1 MNSEEERQVTTVNRF
16 DLSPMPQSYQALLD
30 RATEVFLADERVRA
44 MWLHGA
50 YARGAHDAGSDLD
63 IDIAVRDQDFDAFT
77 AESTSWWA
85 TITPTVSRRQMG
97 ATPGSFFALTP
108 TCERVD
114 IVTERV
120 AELPTS
126 GLTRRV
132 TVFDH
137 DGLTA
142 HVSSPTDPDANPET
156 IRFCIEETLRQAA
169 NFPIVLIRQDW
180 LMGVVAVQQIHLLLY
195 QLFSESNKPQPP
207 TGPKQWS
214 YKLTSEQRKALESL
228 PVPQAERNSI
238 IAARQVALSYFEKQA
253 SSVAQ
258 RHGVVWPSELAG
270 AVHAYMKRSETE
282 MGVMDLD
289 W

>member
-1 MNSEEERQVTTVNRF
+1 MNSI
-16 DLSPMPQSYQALLD
+16 DLRPMPHSYQALLE

-50 YARGAHDAGSDLD
+50 VARAAQDAGSDLD
-63 IDIAVRDQDFDAFT
+63 IDIAVRDEDFDTFT
-77 AESTSWWA
+77 AESSSWWA
-85 TITPTVSRRQMG
+85 KITPTVSRREM
-97 ATPGSFFALTP
+97 ANMPGSFFCLTP

-114 IVTERV
+114 VVTERV
-120 AELPTS
+120 SDLPTS
-126 GLTRRV
+126 RLNRRL

-142 HVSSPTDPDANPET
+142 RVPKPNDPEANPEV
-156 IRFCIEETLRQAA
+156 IRYCIEETLRQAA

-195 QLFSESNKPQPP
+195 ELFTEANKPMPA

-214 YKLTSEQRKALESL
+214 YKLTAEQRKALEHL

-238 IAARQVALSYFEKQA
+238 IAARRAALRFFEEQA
-253 SSVAQ
+253 SAVAQ
-258 RHGVVWPSELAG
+258 RHGVVWPSELAA
-270 AVHAYMKRSETE
+270 AVHAYMKRSEGE
-282 MGVMDLD
+282 MGVGGLD

>member
-1 MNSEEERQVTTVNRF
+1 MNRI
-16 DLSPMPQSYQALLD
+16 DLRPMPQSYQALLD
-30 RATEVFLADERVRA
+30 RATQVFQADERVRA

-50 YARGAHDAGSDLD
+50 IARGAHDAGSDLD
-63 IDIAVRDQDFDAFT
+63 IDIAVRDRDFDTFA

-85 TITPTVSRRQMG
+85 KITPTVSRREM
-97 ATPGSFFALTP
+97 ANMPGSFFALTP

-114 IVTERV
+114 VVTERV
-120 AELPTS
+120 SDLSTS
-126 GLTRRV
+126 KLTRRV
-132 TVFDH
+132 IVYDR

-142 HVSSPTDPDANPET
+142 RVPKPADPDANPEV
-156 IRFCIEETLRQAA
+156 IRYCIAETLRQAA

-195 QLFSESNKPQPP
+195 ELFAEANKPLPP

-214 YKLTSEQRKALESL
+214 YKLTLEQRKALETL

-238 IAARQVALSYFEKQA
+238 IAARLAALRFFEEQA
-253 SSVAQ
+253 SAVAQ
-258 RHGVVWPSELAG
+258 HHGVVWPSERAA
-270 AVHAYMKRSETE
+270 AVHAYMNRSEGD
-282 MGVMDLD
+282 MGVGDLD